1 MGKTGDKEV
10 IMAGDKPLGDVKVL
24 DLSRVL
30 AGPYCSMMLGDMGAD
45 VIKVERP
52 GAGDDTRHWGPPEAG
67 GEAAYYLCVNRNKRS
82 IAVDLKREEGREI
95 IRRLAAQ
102 SDILIENYKVGTL
115 PKMGLG
121 YEDLKKVNPRLIYCS
136 ITGFGQNGPYK
147 DKPGY
152 DFMIQGMG
160 GIMSITGDPD
170 GPPMKVGVAIVDITA
185 GLFAC
190 SAILAALR
198 HRDRTGLGQYIDI
211 ALLDAVV
218 AWLANVGSNYLV
230 SGELPRR
237 YGNAHPNIVPY
248 EPFKTKDGTYIA
260 LAVGNDRQ
268 WQDFCRL
275 AGLDHLAH
283 DPRFATNPQR
293 VIHREELIPLVAE
306 AMLQKTADQW
316 LEELD
321 RLKIPCGPIN
331 TLDRVFSDPQ
341 VQAREMVAE
350 VPHPTAG
357 SVKLVASPM
366 KFSETP
372 CGIDRHPPLLG
383 EHTDEV
389 LRRDLGY
396 SEEEI
401 ARLRELAVVA

>member
-1 MGKTGDKEV
+1 MKSMDQ
-10 IMAGDKPLGDVKVL
+10 PLSGIKVL

-45 VIKVERP
+45 VIKVELP
-52 GAGDDTRHWGPPEAG
+52 KVGDDTRHWGPPEAG

-82 IAVDLKREEGREI
+82 MTVNMKTPEGREI
-95 IRRLAAQ
+95 IRRLALQ

-115 PKMGLG
+115 KKLGLS
-121 YEDLKKVNPRLIYCS
+121 YEDLRSDHPGLIYCS
-136 ITGFGQNGPYK
+136 ITGFGQDGPLS

-152 DFMIQGMG
+152 DFMIQGLG
-160 GIMSITGDPD
+160 GIMSFTGEPD

-190 SAILAALR
+190 SAIVAALR
-198 HRDRTGLGQYIDI
+198 HRDLTGRGQFIDI

-248 EPFKTKDGTYIA
+248 EPFKTKDGSYVA

-268 WQDFCRL
+268 WQDYCRL
-275 AGLDHLAH
+275 AGLDHLAG
-283 DPRFATNPQR
+283 DPRFATNPKR
-293 VIHREELIPLVAE
+293 VLHRDILIPLVAE
-306 AMLQKTADQW
+306 KMLEKTGEEW
-316 LEELD
+316 LRELD
-321 RLKIPCGPIN
+321 AMKIPCGPIN
-331 TLDRVFSDPQ
+331 TLDKVFSHPQ
-341 VQAREMVAE
+341 ILARQMVAE

-366 KFSETP
+366 KLSDTP
-372 CGIDRHPPLLG
+372 CGIRRHPPLLG
-383 EHTDEV
+383 EHTAEI
-389 LRRDLGY
+389 LEQELGY
-396 SEEEI
+396 TAEEI
-401 ARLRELAVVA
+401 GRLREKGAI

>member
-1 MGKTGDKEV
+1 
-10 IMAGDKPLGDVKVL
+10 MAKGAKPLDDIKVL
-24 DLSRVL
+24 DMSRVL
-30 AGPYCSMMLGDMGAD
+30 AGPYSSMMLGDMGAD

-82 IAVDLKREEGREI
+82 ITVDLKREEGRRI
-95 IRRLAAQ
+95 IRQLVRR
-102 SDILIENYKVGTL
+102 SDIVIENYKVGTL
-115 PKMGLG
+115 DRMGLG
-121 YEDLKKVNPRLIYCS
+121 YDDLRQDNPGLIYCS

-160 GIMSITGDPD
+160 GIMSITGETD

-198 HRDRTGLGQYIDI
+198 HRERTGTGQHIDI
-211 ALLDAVV
+211 SLLDAVV

-230 SGELPRR
+230 SGEIPQR
-237 YGNAHPNIVPY
+237 YGNGHPNIVPY
-248 EPFKTKDGTYIA
+248 EPFQTRDGSYIA

-268 WQDFCRL
+268 WHHFCHL
-275 AGLDHLAH
+275 AGLDQIA
-283 DPRFATNPQR
+283 DDSRFVTNRQR
-293 VIHREELIPLVAE
+293 VLNREQLIPLVAE
-306 AMLQKTADQW
+306 AMLKRNADEW

-331 TLDRVFSDPQ
+331 TLDRVFADPQ
-341 VQAREMVAE
+341 VRARAMVEE
-350 VPHPTAG
+350 VAHPTAG
-357 SVKLVASPM
+357 SVKLVASPI
-366 KFSETP
+366 KFSDTP
-372 CGIDRHPPLLG
+372 CEIERHPPLLG
-383 EHTDEV
+383 EHTEEV
-389 LRRDLGY
+389 LKRELGY
-396 SEEEI
+396 SAETI
-401 ARLRELAVVA
+401 AKLRNQGVL

>member
-1 MGKTGDKEV
+1 MGANG
-10 IMAGDKPLGDVKVL
+10 KPLSDVKVL

-52 GAGDDTRHWGPPEAG
+52 KAGDDTRHWGPPEAG

-82 IAVDLKREEGREI
+82 ITVDLKTEEGREI
-95 IRRLAAQ
+95 IRRLAAR
-102 SDILIENYKVGTL
+102 SDVLIENYKVGTL

-121 YEDLKKVNPRLIYCS
+121 YEDLKAVNPGLVYCS

-160 GIMSITGDPD
+160 GIMSITGDPE

-198 HRDRTGLGQYIDI
+198 HRDRTGRGQFIDI

-230 SGELPRR
+230 SGQVPKR

-268 WQDFCRL
+268 WKDFCRL
-275 AGLDHLAH
+275 AGLEHLAD

-306 AMLQKTADQW
+306 AMLQKTAEEW
-316 LEELD
+316 LQALD
-321 RLKIPCGPIN
+321 ALKIPCGPIN
-331 TLDRVFSDPQ
+331 TLDKVFSDPQ
-341 VQAREMVAE
+341 VLAREMVAE

-366 KFSETP
+366 KFSETS
-372 CGIDRHPPLLG
+372 CEIQRHPPLLG
-383 EHTDEV
+383 EHTEEI
-389 LRRDLGY
+389 LREELGY
-396 SEEEI
+396 SEEAVQE
-401 ARLRELAVVA
+401 LRENGVI

>member
-1 MGKTGDKEV
+1 MKSMDQ
-10 IMAGDKPLGDVKVL
+10 PLSGIKVL

-45 VIKVERP
+45 VIKVELP
-52 GAGDDTRHWGPPEAG
+52 NLGDDTRHWGPPEAG

-82 IAVDLKREEGREI
+82 MTVNMKTPEGREI
-95 IRRLAAQ
+95 IRRLALQ

-115 PKMGLG
+115 TKMGLS
-121 YEDLKKVNPRLIYCS
+121 YEDLRSDHPGLIYCS
-136 ITGFGQNGPYK
+136 ITGFGQDGPLS

-160 GIMSITGDPD
+160 GIMSFTGEPN

-198 HRDRTGLGQYIDI
+198 HRDRTGGGQFIDI

-248 EPFKTKDGTYIA
+248 EPFKTKDGSYVA

-268 WQDFCRL
+268 WQDYCRL
-275 AGLDHLAH
+275 AGLDHLAG
-283 DPRFATNPQR
+283 DPRFATNPKR
-293 VIHREELIPLVAE
+293 VLHRDILIPLVAE
-306 AMLQKTADQW
+306 KMLEKTGEEW
-316 LEELD
+316 LRELD
-321 RLKIPCGPIN
+321 AMKIPCGPIN
-331 TLDRVFSDPQ
+331 TLDKVFSHPQ
-341 VQAREMVAE
+341 ILARQMVAE

-366 KFSETP
+366 KLSDTP
-372 CGIDRHPPLLG
+372 CGIRRHPPLLG
-383 EHTDEV
+383 EHTAEI
-389 LRRDLGY
+389 LAQELGY
-396 SEEEI
+396 TVDAI
-401 ARLRELAVVA
+401 GRLREKGAI